1 MARTHTRKHK
11 RTGTRLAILAGVTLS
26 ATGSLHA
33 ATPQPLP
40 PPAELLNGNGFAIGA
55 PAPSYQMA
63 APQPSVPY
71 GSYARYGSPPPGL
84 PGYDPYNPSSA
95 MPQLPP
101 LAPARAA
108 QGGIRIPDMAPPPN
122 TSFPP
127 APAPYPPPDAGRPF
141 QVSGPARFMPEE
153 YFNLPFA
160 DDGAIPGVLLPDLD
174 PDFVDPGAPAYS
186 GKRYI
191 QPGMNPR
198 QLEPFFE
205 LAKGFEKRALDFR
218 KMNNDAAYRDSLAR
232 AVDGY
237 MEIIAMA
244 DASSEAREEAWYG
257 VARCEYRRENYWRA
271 FDALERSFPEQFQR
285 DEVAGRI
292 RLEMFIG
299 ERLWRMGENPAPDSR
314 RNGELMT
321 GYQAASRVYAA
332 ALFNQPNA
340 ADAPLAMLRRGDA
353 MAMEENWEE
362 AAKFYRSVIEYYP
375 DSEPAMQA
383 RSSLT
388 EAVYRQEWPAGFPE
402 AARSDVAR
410 VMDDVEREGG
420 ALSGAAAERRRRAV
434 ALANDLEAENLLR
447 TAKNYMNQI
456 RVRKSRDAAVFQL
469 GEIVSNYPDT
479 AQASEAA
486 ELLRGMGIE
495 PPMRL
500 SDGERFPITPHW
512 RPEDMPSRGE
522 AVLGGGGSERR
533 ERQEREHPRPEEPR
547 RAAPRA
553 APRAVPAPAPPA
565 PVPPGVFEP
574 EPAGGGFSPMR
585 RPDPVEPYI
594 PGGQPGFSASEL
606 NRR

>member
-1 MARTHTRKHK
+1 MVVAQKSMRKNRRAGIAAALLVGAALAAAGNAR
-11 RTGTRLAILAGVTLS
+11 
-26 ATGSLHA
+26 A
-33 ATPQPLP
+33 ATPQSLP
-40 PPAELLNGNGFAIGA
+40 PFSINA
-55 PAPSYQMA
+55 P
-63 APQPSVPY
+63 
-71 GSYARYGSPPPGL
+71 
-84 PGYDPYNPSSA
+84 
-95 MPQLPP
+95 
-101 LAPARAA
+101 A
-108 QGGIRIPDMAPPPN
+108 QGGQTARPPQ
-122 TSFPP
+122 
-127 APAPYPPPDAGRPF
+127 PAPYPPPNAGQTF
-141 QVSGPARFMPEE
+141 QVSGPASAMPPE
-153 YFNLPFA
+153 YFNLPFI
-160 DDGAIPGVLLPDLD
+160 DDAPIPGVLLPDLD

-205 LAKGFEKRALDFR
+205 LAKGFEKRALDF
-218 KMNNDAAYRDSLAR
+218 KKINNDAAYRDSLAR

-244 DASSEAREEAWYG
+244 DASNEAREEAWYG
-257 VARCEYRRENYWRA
+257 VARCEYRRENYWKA

-285 DEVAGRI
+285 EEVAGRI

-299 ERLWRMGENPAPDSR
+299 ERLWRMGNSPAPDSR
-314 RNGELMT
+314 KNGDPMT

-362 AAKFYRSVIEYYP
+362 AAKFYRSVVEYYP

-410 VMDDVEREGG
+410 VMDDVERNDR
-420 ALSGAAAERRRRAV
+420 ALSGPAEERRRRAV
-434 ALANDLEAENLLR
+434 ALANDMEAENLLR
-447 TAKNYMNQI
+447 TAKNYMSQI

-469 GEIVSNYPDT
+469 GEIVSNYPET
-479 AQASEAA
+479 AQAAEAA

-500 SDGERFPITPHW
+500 SDGDRFPIAPHW
-512 RPEDMPSRGE
+512 QPEDMPARGE
-522 AVLGGGGSERR
+522 AVLGGGGGTARR
-533 ERQEREHPRPEEPR
+533 ERQERELR
-547 RAAPRA
+547 RTEQPPRA
-553 APRAVPAPAPPA
+553 APVPASAPAVPAPAPASASA
-565 PVPPGVFEP
+565 PVSEP
-574 EPAGGGFSPMR
+574 EAGGSGFSRMR
-585 RPDPVEPYI
+585 APDPVEPYL
-594 PGGQPGFSASEL
+594 PQGQPGFSAQDL